1 MMSSR
6 NQNRPPRSPS
16 TKKDVN
22 DDAPLDKRRRIG
34 MSRTVGQMAIGPR
47 RQPFSVINSRQ
58 DVPAAANASST
69 EVTES
74 ANVDFTKEDIEAF
87 LNENKSWIAHRSLY
101 PFTFTSYKYTNEATF
116 GSSVSTIEE

>member
-34 MSRTVGQMAIGPR
+34 MSRTVGQMVNGPR
-47 RQPFSVINSRQ
+47 RPPFSAVNSRQ
-58 DVPAAANASST
+58 DVPAAADASST
-69 EVTES
+69 KVTES
-74 ANVDFTKEDIEAF
+74 ANVDFTKEDIEAL
-87 LNENKSWIAHRSLY
+87 LNEKLKLSKLDLKQIL
-101 PFTFTSYKYTNEATF
+101 E
-116 GSSVSTIEE
+116 